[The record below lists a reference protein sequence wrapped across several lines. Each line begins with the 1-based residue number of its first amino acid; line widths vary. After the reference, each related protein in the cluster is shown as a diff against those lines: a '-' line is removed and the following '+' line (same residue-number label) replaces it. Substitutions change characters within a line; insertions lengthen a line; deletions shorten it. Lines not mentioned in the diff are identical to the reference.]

1 MGARAAG
8 AGLGGGGGAAAEDAN
23 LLGRDGDAADG
34 GMIPTMGTA
43 AVPEGGRATRDVYAV
58 AAKAIAAAVAEG
70 GGSGDI
76 ADRRHRRMRAKRR
89 RRKAEEGANA
99 ATMTTMKEEEDE
111 AETIAAIDVGGTK
124 DGVGDPDA
132 IGTPMT
138 TT

>member
-1 MGARAAG
+1 
-8 AGLGGGGGAAAEDAN
+8 
-23 LLGRDGDAADG
+23 
-34 GMIPTMGTA
+34 
-43 AVPEGGRATRDVYAV
+43 
-58 AAKAIAAAVAEG
+58 
-70 GGSGDI
+70 
-76 ADRRHRRMRAKRR
+76 MRAKRR

-99 ATMTTMKEEEDE
+99 ATMTTMKEEEEEDE

>member
-1 MGARAAG
+1 VGARAA
-8 AGLGGGGGAAAEDAN
+8 GAAAEDAN

-99 ATMTTMKEEEDE
+99 ATMTTMKEEEEEDE